1 MFSFSTHIG
10 HSKTYV
16 SQSFQLLSSQH
27 IIVPLKINGHQT
39 HFIID
44 TGAGESCLH
53 SAFAQKID
61 LPIAMSDVQA
71 IGFANQHTIRSNMRL
86 KQLQIGSWTN
96 IDVPF
101 SVLDF
106 SHISDVLNQFL
117 DYPLAGI
124 LGADILIEQKAAIDY
139 GQKKLYLYEHSID
152 FEIGDT
158 NHILLKSKVNKE
170 KEVYF
175 ILDTGANQSCFNY
188 PLACELGLKLRT
200 TKQESAGLGEKE
212 VTKSDAVVN
221 TVQMGDWLQS
231 YYSFAVLDLQE
242 IQKALQGL
250 SDIIIDGI
258 LGADLFMEYKA
269 VIDYRKQLIYLKKE
283 RKNGLLFF

>member
-1 MFSFSTHIG
+1 MFSFSTHVAQPKSYI
-10 HSKTYV
+10 SLP
-16 SQSFQLLSSQH
+16 FQLLDTQH
-27 IIVPLKINGHQT
+27 IIVPLKINGHHT

-61 LPIAMSDVQA
+61 LPISMSDVQA
-71 IGFANQHTIRSNMRL
+71 VGFANEKAIRSNTRL
-86 KQLQIGSWTN
+86 SHLQIGSWTT

-106 SHISDVLNQFL
+106 SHISDAINQFL
-117 DYPLAGI
+117 EYPLAGI

-188 PLACELGLKLRT
+188 PLACELGLKLRA
-200 TKQESAGLGEKE
+200 TKQESAGLGETE
-212 VTKSDAVVN
+212 VTKSDALAN
-221 TVQMGDWLQS
+221 TFQIGSWLQTH
-231 YYSFAVLDLQE
+231 YSFAVLDLKE
-242 IQKALQGL
+242 IQKALRDL
-250 SDIIIDGI
+250 SNIDIDGI
-258 LGADLFMEYKA
+258 LGADVFIDFHA
-269 VIDYRKQLIYLKKE
+269 IIDYRKQIFYLKK
-283 RKNGLLFF
+283 KK